1 MKPVKIFDPKMDFVF
16 KRIFGYDEYIFI
28 DFINSIFS
36 DKNEEIVK
44 SVTFTNNEITKDSLY
59 DKESRLDVR
68 AVLGNG
74 SHVNIEI
81 QIRDKDGF
89 DKRTLYYW
97 SKLYEQQISGGDDY
111 LKLKKSICI
120 NVLDFNIIEKSKK
133 FHNVFGVTNLETHE
147 PFLTDFEV
155 HFLELP
161 KLAKI
166 NYDKMTQLEKWL
178 LLLKKPTTQVL
189 KELSMTNP
197 TIAKAVDTLM
207 YLSQDPESRAIY
219 EARLKY
225 QLDFNTAVHV
235 AEDKARDTT
244 KIEIAKKLKSM
255 GVSTEVI
262 MKSSDLS
269 KEQIESL

>member
-1 MKPVKIFDPKMDFVF
+1 
-16 KRIFGYDEYIFI
+16 
-28 DFINSIFS
+28 
-36 DKNEEIVK
+36 
-44 SVTFTNNEITKDSLY
+44 
-59 DKESRLDVR
+59 
-68 AVLGNG
+68 
-74 SHVNIEI
+74 
-81 QIRDKDGF
+81 
-89 DKRTLYYW
+89 
-97 SKLYEQQISGGDDY
+97 
-111 LKLKKSICI
+111 
-120 NVLDFNIIEKSKK
+120 
-133 FHNVFGVTNLETHE
+133 
-147 PFLTDFEV
+147 
-155 HFLELP
+155 
-161 KLAKI
+161 
-166 NYDKMTQLEKWL
+166 MTQLEKWL

>member
-1 MKPVKIFDPKMDFVF
+1 MDFVF
-16 KRIFGYDEYIFI
+16 KRMFGHDKAIFI

-36 DKNEEIVK
+36 DKNEKIVK

-68 AVLGNG
+68 AVLDDG

-133 FHNVFGVTNLETHE
+133 FHSVFGITNLETHE

-166 NYDKMTQLEKWL
+166 SYDKMTQLEKWL
-178 LLLKKPTTQVL
+178 LLLREPTAQVL
-189 KELSMTNP
+189 KELSMTNS

-225 QLDFNTAVHV
+225 QLDFNTAVHA
-235 AEDKARDTT
+235 AEDKT
-244 KIEIAKKLKSM
+244 KVEIAKEMKRDGVPIAKIIKFTKLS
-255 GVSTEVI
+255 E
-262 MKSSDLS
+262 D
-269 KEQIESL
+269 QIKNL